1 MRYSLLILMLLGALA
16 LASCQQKSA
25 GPAPPP
31 KKTTAYAAELGIRI
45 TYNPADFS
53 SISQDYLGE
62 FPLYMTGSSYSLG
75 VKRLAN
81 VGILL
86 AKEPQADFFKF
97 FAQQIRYDLITI
109 GHLTPLEPEK
119 DEEFTAQ
126 GKPGLRQTL
135 HFRLPE
141 KLKDVPGFLPKEPKA
156 EVWVYYHHFYVK
168 PDYYFFV
175 ATSQQALTQQQ
186 LDGIIAF
193 INAVQF
199 GAQPLPPGK

>member
-1 MRYSLLILMLLGALA
+1 MRYSLLILLLFVALA
-16 LASCQQKSA
+16 LASCPQKNA
-25 GPAPPP
+25 GPAPMP
-31 KKTTAYAAELGIRI
+31 KKTTAYSAELGIRI
-45 TYNPADFS
+45 TYDPADFS
-53 SISQDYLGE
+53 SISQDYRGE
-62 FPLYMTGSSYSLG
+62 FPLYMSGNSYSLG

-86 AKEPQADFFKF
+86 AKDPQADFFKF
-97 FAQQIRYDLITI
+97 FAQQIRYDLITV
-109 GHLTPLEPEK
+109 GHLDPLEPEK

-141 KLKDVPGFLPKEPKA
+141 KVDDVPGFLPKEPKA

-175 ATSQQALTQQQ
+175 AISRQALTQQQ
-186 LDGIIAF
+186 QDGIIAL
-193 INAVQF
+193 ISAVQF
-199 GAQPLPPGK
+199 SAQPLPENK